1 MRPPSQLLL
10 PSFPTGEE
18 EITVFLVVRT
28 AYDDQDAWQDTL
40 SYLSDLPG
48 VLPHPPLPRSEH
60 GDQGSVLPRND
71 KHLLLVDDP
80 VWRNATTADVHS
92 ALEQAGSWLPHMVL
106 LADERTMA
114 DPVHRPLL
122 AFTTSPEDED
132 TPQEPPF
139 VPHEHVLRIGARQ
152 ASMLYLVFDPEGHYL
167 DDWKSTLPEEPDEVF
182 GADLD
187 LLASP
192 PRYRPLTGRPPR
204 LPVSEDPLL
213 VRTHHGDDGAWKA
226 VLKAVRAP
234 VFDDE
239 EFELPEEDPDTFYA
253 YVHVVDDSGYTG
265 LSFEQLMCLS
275 PHDEHTFLIVADE
288 LTMLD
293 PRHPLLV
300 VDLWDQPGRS
310 FRAVPGAIQAI
321 QNNLSISN
329 MDFDDFDC
337 GEGFIQFWET
347 EHEDGAEVL

>member
-28 AYDDQDAWQDTL
+28 AYDDQGAWQDTL

-48 VLPHPPLPRSEH
+48 VLPHPPLPRPEH
-60 GDQGSVLPRND
+60 GGQGAVPPPND

-80 VWRNATTADVHS
+80 AWRNATTAEIHS
-92 ALEQAGSWLPHMVL
+92 ALEQAGSWLPHLVL

-114 DPVHRPLL
+114 DPVHRSLL
-122 AFTTSPEDED
+122 AFTTSPEDQD
-132 TPQEPPF
+132 TPQEHPF

-152 ASMLYLVFDPEGHYL
+152 TSMLYLVFEAEFHYL
-167 DDWKSTLPEEPDEVF
+167 GDWKAALPEEPDEVF

-213 VRTHHGDDGAWKA
+213 VRTHHGDDEAWNA
-226 VLKAVRAP
+226 VLRAVGAP

-239 EFELPEEDPDTFYA
+239 GFELPEEDPGAAHA
-253 YVHVVDDSGYTG
+253 YVHVVDDTGYTG
-265 LSFEQLMCLS
+265 LSFEQLMGLS
-275 PHDEHTFLIVADE
+275 PHDSHSFLIVADE
-288 LTMLD
+288 PTMLD

-300 VDLWDQPGRS
+300 VDLFEDPGRS
-310 FRAVPGAIQAI
+310 FRAAPEAIPTI
-321 QNNLSISN
+321 QINLSLAN
-329 MDFDDFDC
+329 MDFDDYHC
-337 GEGFIQFWET
+337 GEGFIQYCGST
-347 EHEDGAEVL
+347 HEESMKVL

>member
-1 MRPPSQLLL
+1 MRPPSPLFL
-10 PSFPTGEE
+10 PSFPAEE
-18 EITVFLVVRT
+18 KITVFLVVRT
-28 AYDDQDAWQDTL
+28 AYDDQEAWQDTL

-48 VLPHPPLPRSEH
+48 VLAHPPLPQSEH
-60 GDQGSVLPRND
+60 DGREDVPPSNDQR
-71 KHLLLVDDP
+71 LLLVDDP
-80 VWRNATTADVHS
+80 AWRNATTAEVHS
-92 ALEQAGSWLPHMVL
+92 ALEQAGSELPHMVL

-122 AFTTSPEDED
+122 AFTTSSQDQD
-132 TPQEPPF
+132 TPQEHPF
-139 VPHEHVLRIGARQ
+139 VPHEHVLRIGVRQ
-152 ASMLYLVFDPEGHYL
+152 ASMLYLVSDHGGHDL
-167 DDWKSTLPEEPDEVF
+167 EEWKVTLPEEPDEVF
-182 GADLD
+182 GAELD

-213 VRTHHGDDGAWKA
+213 VRTHHGDDEAWKA
-226 VLKAVRAP
+226 VVKAVRAP

-239 EFELPEEDPDTFYA
+239 EFERPEEDPDLFYA

-265 LSFEQLMCLS
+265 LSFEQLMRLS

-310 FRAVPGAIQAI
+310 FRAVPGAIPSI
-321 QNNLSISN
+321 QINLSLVN
-329 MDFDDFDC
+329 MDFDDFHCD
-337 GEGFIQFWET
+337 EGFIQYWET